1 MEVAVQLDKVVI
13 MLGLVGRVKVVLAAK
28 VGKGALLS
36 ESDCFAL
43 DGDGQGCG
51 GGLFWVDF
59 VVGEF
64 ICTEFAR
71 GQVKFEDLGKCC
83 NQVSLVL

>member
-36 ESDCFAL
+36 VL
-43 DGDGQGCG
+43 PWIVMVRG
-51 GGLFWVDF
+51 V
-59 VVGEF
+59 VVGCF
-64 ICTEFAR
+64 GWT
-71 GQVKFEDLGKCC
+71 LW
-83 NQVSLVL
+83 